1 MRIPIARPHLTPSK
15 ALLPALLAGAL
26 VFPAC
31 ALDGNNSRQPQAAV
45 GTQGSQAPTATA
57 RAGQAAPSR
66 PEVAGVQSGPQ
77 ASAARSAS
85 SAAIVYRQAGASV
98 VNITSLAVVRSQ
110 FGSATT
116 AQAQPRGTGS
126 GFIIDRDGH
135 IVTNNH
141 VVEDADQLAVTFQD
155 KTTVPARLIGR
166 DPENDLAVIR
176 VDPNATDDSGRKIAD
191 LIKPIALGDSDRIE
205 IGEEAIAIGSPLG
218 LQQTVTLGIV
228 SAIRQPTEEIAPGE
242 ELPLLGGAVQTDAAI
257 NPGNSGG
264 PLFNANAEVIG
275 VNSAGLA
282 PAGSSIGLNFAIP
295 INVVKR
301 VVPELINNGCYR
313 HPLIGVS
320 ALPLSQ
326 IGPSTKQQ
334 LGLPTNLRG
343 LLVQE
348 VSAGAASAGVRIGPR
363 QVNVGG
369 AALRVGGDIITAI
382 DNRPVA
388 TGGDLRNYVE
398 NFKRPGET
406 VALTLLRDGQQTQVN
421 VTLTQRPSDLCR

>member
-1 MRIPIARPHLTPSK
+1 MRILDARSRTVTPGVVR
-15 ALLPALLAGAL
+15 AALLAGAL
-26 VFPAC
+26 IFPAC
-31 ALDGNNSRQPQAAV
+31 TLDAPASRQPQAAV
-45 GTQGSQAPTATA
+45 GGQAGQPTPTT
-57 RAGQAAPSR
+57 RAGQGGQAASR
-66 PEVAGVQSGPQ
+66 PEVAGVQTS
-77 ASAARSAS
+77 ARANVARSDSAAAV
-85 SAAIVYRQAGASV
+85 VYRQAGASV

-110 FGSATT
+110 LGSSST
-116 AQAQPRGTGS
+116 ARPSGTGS

-141 VVEDADQLAVTFQD
+141 VVEDADQLAVTFQN

-176 VDPNATDDSGRKIAD
+176 VDPNATDDSGRRIAD
-191 LIKPIALGDSDRIE
+191 LLTPVTLGDSSRIE

-228 SAIRQPTEEIAPGE
+228 SAMRLPSEEIAPGQ

-295 INVVKR
+295 INVVKL
-301 VVPELINNGCYR
+301 VAPELINSGCYR

-320 ALPLSQ
+320 TLPLSQ
-326 IGPSTKQQ
+326 IGPALKEQ
-334 LGLPTNLRG
+334 LGLPTNLKG

-348 VSAGAASAGVRIGPR
+348 ASAGAARAGVRGGSR
-363 QVNVGG
+363 QINVGG
-369 AALRVGGDIITAI
+369 TPLVVGGDIITAV
-382 DNRPVA
+382 DGNPVA
-388 TGGDLRNYVE
+388 TGGDLRAYALN
-398 NFKRPGET
+398 NKRPGDT
-406 VALTLLRDGQQTQVN
+406 ITLTLVRDGQQTQVA
-421 VTLTQRPSDLCR
+421 VTLSQRPNDLCR